1 MKRPLPWILVVCV
14 LAALTGAGVR
24 TLGAGAAGAPAPS
37 PADTVY
43 TNAIVYTAD
52 ASHTMAQA
60 VAVKNG
66 RIVYVG
72 DDAGA
77 AAYVGAGTTSID
89 LGGKLMLPG
98 FIDSHMHASSAIS
111 DLYEVSL
118 YGLKSMAAYQKAIRA
133 FAASH
138 SALAVLQGGGWANPV
153 APGIGPTKQQLDAA
167 VKDRPAVLWSE
178 DGHSVWCNTLA
189 LKQAGITAKTKDPK
203 GGVIE
208 RVPGTQIPS
217 GTLREAAT
225 DPATGI
231 LPEYTV
237 EQWKNGIRH
246 FQEDVA
252 APLGLTTATDAS
264 LTPGD
269 ATLDAYQQLA
279 DADALTVRMR
289 GFLYLGPENGPI
301 ADQVAAAV
309 AERARHTKPLFQTNT
324 PSSSSSTASSRATP
338 PCSTTRT
345 RTGPVSSACRCG
357 QSMRPSRR
365 PQSRLPRPASSSTIT
380 ASAMPP
386 PARRST
392 PSRRRRR
399 PPAATAG
406 GRASPT
412 CNWSHPA
419 TSCASRSS
427 R

>member
-14 LAALTGAGVR
+14 LVALSGAGVR
-24 TLGAGAAGAPAPS
+24 TLGAGAAGAPAP
-37 PADTVY
+37 PAADTVY

-77 AAYVGAGTTSID
+77 AAYVDAGTTSVD
-89 LGGKLMLPG
+89 LAGRLMLPG

-118 YGLKSMAAYQKAIRA
+118 YGLPTMKAYQKAIRA
-133 FAASH
+133 FARANPD
-138 SALAVLQGGGWANPV
+138 LAVIQGGGWANPV

-225 DPATGI
+225 DLATGI
-231 LPEYTV
+231 LPDYTV
-237 EQWKNGIRH
+237 EQWKSGFVCLARSAT
-246 FQEDVA
+246 A
-252 APLGLTTATDAS
+252 AATWSAMRPFS
-264 LTPGD
+264 GPR
-269 ATLDAYQQLA
+269 YKKP
-279 DADALTVRMR
+279 RMR
-289 GFLYLGPENGPI
+289 
-301 ADQVAAAV
+301 
-309 AERARHTKPLFQTNT
+309 T
-324 PSSSSSTASSRATP
+324 
-338 PCSTTRT
+338 
-345 RTGPVSSACRCG
+345 VS
-357 QSMRPSRR
+357 
-365 PQSRLPRPASSSTIT
+365 
-380 ASAMPP
+380 ASA
-386 PARRST
+386 S
-392 PSRRRRR
+392 
-399 PPAATAG
+399 
-406 GRASPT
+406 AS
-412 CNWSHPA
+412 CW
-419 TSCASRSS
+419 
-427 R
+427 